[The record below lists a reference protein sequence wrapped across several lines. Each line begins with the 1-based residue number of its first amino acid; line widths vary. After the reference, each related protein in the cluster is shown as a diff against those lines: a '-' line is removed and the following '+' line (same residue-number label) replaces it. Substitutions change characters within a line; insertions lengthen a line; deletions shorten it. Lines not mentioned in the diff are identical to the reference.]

1 LKKNVLEVI
10 FEHGIISCTFLDLP
24 DTSSNAF
31 SDDYRRYGGV
41 YKRKKKKEK
50 QIKEK
55 YYER

>member
-1 LKKNVLEVI
+1 MEVI
-10 FEHGIISCTFLDLP
+10 FEHGIISCAFLDLP

-55 YYER
+55 YYE